1 MNPDRAAGEALEQLA
16 REELAELLRQLG
28 RARNGRDRAVHQARK
43 VLQRLRAL
51 VRLMAPLDPAW
62 AARENQALRRLRR
75 RLGTLRD
82 AWARHETF
90 LLLASRVRWREHGP
104 LLRELARA
112 EAARHALAWQRHPP
126 DGALWRAVGRAAD
139 GLAARLP
146 DWPFAALRDR
156 VVETALARARRALR
170 KRVRAA
176 QGVCGHRLRHE
187 LRRGL
192 RRYAN
197 LRRAAA
203 SIRGRDDADA
213 DALLALAKRCGHE
226 GDLWLALRSARAA
239 ARRDPRFA
247 PLVAALQEARRT
259 QCRHHDRA
267 LQRAGLD

>member
-1 MNPDRAAGEALEQLA
+1 MTEAPAPGDALQRLA
-16 REELAELLRQLG
+16 QAELAELLRELR

-43 VLQRLRAL
+43 ILQRLRAQ
-51 VRLMAPLDPAW
+51 VRLMAPLDRAW
-62 AARENQALRRLRR
+62 AERENQALRQLRR

-90 LLLASRVRWREHGP
+90 LLLASRARWREHAT

-146 DWPFAALRDR
+146 DWPFAALRDPA
-156 VVETALARARRALR
+156 VESALSRARRALR

-176 QGVCGHRLRHE
+176 HGVYGHRQRHD

-203 SIRGRDDADA
+203 GIRGSDDADA
-213 DALLALAKRCGHE
+213 DTLLALAKRCGHE
-226 GDLWLALRSARAA
+226 GDLWLALCSARAA
-239 ARRDPRFA
+239 QRRDPRFA